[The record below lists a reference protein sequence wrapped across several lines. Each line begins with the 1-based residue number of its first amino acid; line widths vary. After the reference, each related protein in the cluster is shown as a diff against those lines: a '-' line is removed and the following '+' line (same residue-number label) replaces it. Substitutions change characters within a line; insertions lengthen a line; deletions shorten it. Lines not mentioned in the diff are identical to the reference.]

1 MEANHE
7 AQGMTFHI
15 HCFGDLYLVAQNR
28 LHQLSTVLHHQTL
41 SCGEYWGLRPA
52 QSYRGYPIGSTAPG
66 LELRASLD
74 AGMACGNA
82 RGFRKRAPAAPS

>member
-41 SCGEYWGLRPA
+41 SCGEY
-52 QSYRGYPIGSTAPG
+52 
-66 LELRASLD
+66 
-74 AGMACGNA
+74 
-82 RGFRKRAPAAPS
+82 